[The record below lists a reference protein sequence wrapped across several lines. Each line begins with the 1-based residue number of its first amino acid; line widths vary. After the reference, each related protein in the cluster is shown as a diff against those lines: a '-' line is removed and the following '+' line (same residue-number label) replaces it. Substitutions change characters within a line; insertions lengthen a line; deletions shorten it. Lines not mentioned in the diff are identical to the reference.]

1 MPAAK
6 FLMTRT
12 CEICGS
18 SFTPKTITSKYCCK
32 KCSDVAYKRKKDRQK
47 KIDAM
52 DAVVDAIPANRDYIS
67 ISEAVAMFGIGKNTL
82 YRLIR
87 IGIIPS
93 INIGQRLTRISKSEL
108 LQMFPIR
115 KSQVQESA
123 PKTKLYS
130 LESKDCYNIGE
141 IAKKFHINESTVF
154 SHIRKY
160 SIPTRQIGN
169 YVYAPKSEIDKL
181 YK

>member
-18 SFTPKTITSKYCCK
+18 TFTPKTITSKYCCK
-32 KCSDVAYKRKKDRQK
+32 KCSDVAYKRKKDREK
-47 KIDAM
+47 KLNAM
-52 DAVVDAIPANRDYIS
+52 DTIAAGIPETRDYIS
-67 ISEAVAMFGIGKNTL
+67 IPEAIALFGIGKNTL

-87 IGIIPS
+87 NGTIPS
-93 INIGQRLTRISKSEL
+93 INIGQRLTRISKDEL
-108 LQMFPIR
+108 LKMFPLRDNSIQVEKP
-115 KSQVQESA
+115 KS
-123 PKTKLYS
+123 KLYS
-130 LESKDCYNIGE
+130 LEPEDCYTIGE
-141 IAKKFHINESTVF
+141 ISKKYRVNDSTVYKQ
-154 SHIRKY
+154 IRKY

-169 YVYAPKSEIDKL
+169 YVYVPKSEIDKL

>member
-32 KCSDVAYKRKKDRQK
+32 KCSDVAYKRKKDKQK
-47 KIDAM
+47 RLDAM
-52 DAVVDAIPANRDYIS
+52 NAVVDKIPESRDYIS
-67 ISEAVAMFGIGKNTL
+67 ISEAMALFGIGKNSI

-87 IGIIPS
+87 TGQLPS
-93 INIGQRLTRISKSEL
+93 INIGERLTRINKADLMKITPIREQTVEIKSETVL
-108 LQMFPIR
+108 YDLD
-115 KSQVQESA
+115 
-123 PKTKLYS
+123 PKNCYS
-130 LESKDCYNIGE
+130 IGE
-141 IAKKFHINESTVF
+141 IAKKFHINEGTVY

-169 YVYAPKSEIDKL
+169 FVYAPKSEIDKL